1 MNQPIHLT
9 AEAAPTLSQ
18 THRFLRTLTL
28 WALALILGFGWL
40 AATRTNRE
48 LRADMLQQARLVAQ
62 ALSINNVKALTGTEA
77 DRSSAD
83 YQRLKAQLVSVGPAN
98 PNCKWFYLIGRK
110 PAASAASQA
119 QRELSDDTIFF
130 FVDSDAADTLDT
142 HVPGQI
148 YNEVPAGYRPVFD
161 TKDARVVGPVT
172 NRWGQWVSALVPLID
187 PDSGAVLAVLGMDIE
202 ARTWQWDVASRVA
215 LPVGLMLVLLIVVVA
230 AIYAAHPLLA
240 KRVSSGPKLMLWRLL
255 PPLAA
260 IVSLLMIAAG
270 TLLWQQQRQQLAK
283 TNAADIAAISS
294 NLRLDLRQEATAMAA
309 TSQSIAADTGVQK
322 ALRAGDSAS
331 LLSTWQPIFAK
342 QQRENQVTHLY
353 FLNAQR
359 ECLLRVHHPELRGDL
374 IDRFTA
380 VRAERSGRT
389 ASGIELGKLGT
400 LTLRVVQ
407 PVFADTQLVGYVELG
422 KELEPE
428 LQTLHQRSGNQVTVL
443 IRKSLLDRQSWEQGM
458 HMLGRKADWDAL
470 PYSVPVYASQ
480 GRLPNAFVPMANQA
494 ARGGYSH
501 DAIQRE
507 IDSDGRHWWVSATP
521 IKDVAG
527 VEVGDMLTMRDMT
540 VAKEAFARLMILS
553 GTVGALVLVLLSG
566 IYVLLSHTDAGI
578 RAQQEEL
585 RRSEEMFKSMVET
598 VPLAIIL
605 SDESQ
610 HLTHYVN
617 PTMVDLFGYTHE
629 DIPTIK
635 QWWNLA
641 YPDPIY
647 RRKIAEE
654 WTRHVDHALA
664 NKTAVEPLEVVITC
678 KDGSTKTISWGY
690 ITLGGKNY
698 SYGLDLT
705 ARKLAEEALRESL
718 REKEALL
725 REIHHRVKNNL
736 QIISSLLRLQ
746 SGKTTNAIAK
756 ISLLDMQNRVHS
768 MALIHE
774 HLYLSENL
782 AAIDLAVYLR
792 SLCSQLFR
800 TLVTKPGSI
809 HLHLNLSPVIL
820 AIDQAIPCGL
830 LVNELVTN
838 ALKHAF
844 PADRGGDLWVDLHF
858 LPHSPCWHL
867 RVADNGVG
875 LPPDFDLAQLSSL
888 GLQLVINLARQLD
901 GDVQIGAGP
910 GTVFEVQFKVPRKAS
925 PQG

>member
-1 MNQPIHLT
+1 M
-9 AEAAPTLSQ
+9 
-18 THRFLRTLTL
+18 
-28 WALALILGFGWL
+28 
-40 AATRTNRE
+40 
-48 LRADMLQQARLVAQ
+48 
-62 ALSINNVKALTGTEA
+62 
-77 DRSSAD
+77 
-83 YQRLKAQLVSVGPAN
+83 
-98 PNCKWFYLIGRK
+98 
-110 PAASAASQA
+110 
-119 QRELSDDTIFF
+119 
-130 FVDSDAADTLDT
+130 
-142 HVPGQI
+142 
-148 YNEVPAGYRPVFD
+148 
-161 TKDARVVGPVT
+161 
-172 NRWGQWVSALVPLID
+172 
-187 PDSGAVLAVLGMDIE
+187 
-202 ARTWQWDVASRVA
+202 
-215 LPVGLMLVLLIVVVA
+215 
-230 AIYAAHPLLA
+230 
-240 KRVSSGPKLMLWRLL
+240 
-255 PPLAA
+255 
-260 IVSLLMIAAG
+260 
-270 TLLWQQQRQQLAK
+270 
-283 TNAADIAAISS
+283 
-294 NLRLDLRQEATAMAA
+294 
-309 TSQSIAADTGVQK
+309 
-322 ALRAGDSAS
+322 
-331 LLSTWQPIFAK
+331 
-342 QQRENQVTHLY
+342 
-353 FLNAQR
+353 
-359 ECLLRVHHPELRGDL
+359 
-374 IDRFTA
+374 
-380 VRAERSGRT
+380 
-389 ASGIELGKLGT
+389 
-400 LTLRVVQ
+400 
-407 PVFADTQLVGYVELG
+407 
-422 KELEPE
+422 
-428 LQTLHQRSGNQVTVL
+428 
-443 IRKSLLDRQSWEQGM
+443 
-458 HMLGRKADWDAL
+458 
-470 PYSVPVYASQ
+470 
-480 GRLPNAFVPMANQA
+480 
-494 ARGGYSH
+494 
-501 DAIQRE
+501 
-507 IDSDGRHWWVSATP
+507 SATP

-553 GTVGALVLVLLSG
+553 GTVGALVLVLLLSG

-578 RAQQEEL
+578 RSQQEEL

-756 ISLLDMQNRVHS
+756 IALLDMQNRVHS

>member
-1 MNQPIHLT
+1 
-9 AEAAPTLSQ
+9 
-18 THRFLRTLTL
+18 
-28 WALALILGFGWL
+28 
-40 AATRTNRE
+40 
-48 LRADMLQQARLVAQ
+48 
-62 ALSINNVKALTGTEA
+62 
-77 DRSSAD
+77 
-83 YQRLKAQLVSVGPAN
+83 
-98 PNCKWFYLIGRK
+98 
-110 PAASAASQA
+110 
-119 QRELSDDTIFF
+119 
-130 FVDSDAADTLDT
+130 
-142 HVPGQI
+142 
-148 YNEVPAGYRPVFD
+148 
-161 TKDARVVGPVT
+161 
-172 NRWGQWVSALVPLID
+172 
-187 PDSGAVLAVLGMDIE
+187 
-202 ARTWQWDVASRVA
+202 
-215 LPVGLMLVLLIVVVA
+215 
-230 AIYAAHPLLA
+230 
-240 KRVSSGPKLMLWRLL
+240 
-255 PPLAA
+255 
-260 IVSLLMIAAG
+260 
-270 TLLWQQQRQQLAK
+270 
-283 TNAADIAAISS
+283 
-294 NLRLDLRQEATAMAA
+294 
-309 TSQSIAADTGVQK
+309 
-322 ALRAGDSAS
+322 
-331 LLSTWQPIFAK
+331 
-342 QQRENQVTHLY
+342 
-353 FLNAQR
+353 
-359 ECLLRVHHPELRGDL
+359 
-374 IDRFTA
+374 
-380 VRAERSGRT
+380 
-389 ASGIELGKLGT
+389 
-400 LTLRVVQ
+400 
-407 PVFADTQLVGYVELG
+407 
-422 KELEPE
+422 
-428 LQTLHQRSGNQVTVL
+428 
-443 IRKSLLDRQSWEQGM
+443 
-458 HMLGRKADWDAL
+458 
-470 PYSVPVYASQ
+470 
-480 GRLPNAFVPMANQA
+480 
-494 ARGGYSH
+494 
-501 DAIQRE
+501 
-507 IDSDGRHWWVSATP
+507 
-521 IKDVAG
+521 
-527 VEVGDMLTMRDMT
+527 
-540 VAKEAFARLMILS
+540 
-553 GTVGALVLVLLSG
+553 
-566 IYVLLSHTDAGI
+566 
-578 RAQQEEL
+578 
-585 RRSEEMFKSMVET
+585 MVEP

-888 GLQLVINLARQLD
+888 GLQLVINLARHLD